1 MVIGED
7 RAIRLGHIT
16 AVGVPAAV
24 FYVGIWYIVGVF
36 GKWRS
41 GHMKTQNAE
50 SKTDMPAFMGLC
62 IRA

>member
-24 FYVGIWYIVGVF
+24 FFLFRVSGFGCSVCETLGGVLVWKE
-36 GKWRS
+36 GW
-41 GHMKTQNAE
+41 
-50 SKTDMPAFMGLC
+50 
-62 IRA
+62 